1 MRHHSFPVHI
11 AAARTAALKAKKT
24 PEPVEVA
31 PEPVEVAPE
40 PDYDSMTK
48 KELLSL
54 ASERG
59 LSLPPRALK
68 AEVLAALTNAS

>member
-24 PEPVEVA
+24 